1 MSLSNRNTTTKTD
14 YASIEG
20 GYDGSPRP
28 PRRTDSVMDKLHQLP
43 QRYFSPAASRQQV
56 CAYILSACLFLST
69 TCIVLF
75 EPWLRPACDEALV
88 DAIFPKHDAPF
99 VNPHY
104 DPGCRN
110 VRYIQL
116 LNLTQRECDLG
127 RRILFSILCGGAV
140 GYERR
145 RGDRP
150 AGIRTMALVALGAC
164 IFTIT
169 SLLAF
174 EDGPMAWDSSRV
186 AAAIPSG
193 VGFLGAGL
201 IWKAST
207 KTGRGTEQQHVHGI
221 TTAASTWVS
230 AAIGVAAGGAM
241 YFVAFFSVLT
251 LLFVLRFGPRARDIQ
266 GSEPEASG
274 SENDLVELAARRGEG
289 GGCFAVPPPRT
300 TYHA

>member
-1 MSLSNRNTTTKTD
+1 MSRLNRTKDTND

-20 GYDGSPRP
+20 GSFAERERP
-28 PRRTDSVMDKLHQLP
+28 PRRSESMLDMMQNIP
-43 QRYFSPAASRQQV
+43 NRYFSRVASREQKCTYLV
-56 CAYILSACLFLST
+56 SALLFLGT
-69 TCIVLF
+69 TFLVLF
-75 EPWLRPACDEALV
+75 EPWLRPACDGALV

-110 VRYIQL
+110 VRYVQI

-150 AGIRTMALVALGAC
+150 AGIRTMALVALGSC

-201 IWKAST
+201 IWKSAT
-207 KTGRGTEQQHVHGI
+207 KRGGTEDHHVHGI

-251 LLFVLRFGPRARDIQ
+251 LLFVLRFGPRARDIK
-266 GSEPEASG
+266 GSQPEASG
-274 SENDLVELAARRGEG
+274 SENDLTELDNRGG
-289 GGCFAVPPPRT
+289 GGCFSAEPPPRT

>member
-1 MSLSNRNTTTKTD
+1 
-14 YASIEG
+14 
-20 GYDGSPRP
+20 
-28 PRRTDSVMDKLHQLP
+28 
-43 QRYFSPAASRQQV
+43 
-56 CAYILSACLFLST
+56 
-69 TCIVLF
+69 
-75 EPWLRPACDEALV
+75 
-88 DAIFPKHDAPF
+88 
-99 VNPHY
+99 
-104 DPGCRN
+104 
-110 VRYIQL
+110 
-116 LNLTQRECDLG
+116 
-127 RRILFSILCGGAV
+127 
-140 GYERR
+140 
-145 RGDRP
+145 
-150 AGIRTMALVALGAC
+150 
-164 IFTIT
+164 
-169 SLLAF
+169 
-174 EDGPMAWDSSRV
+174 MAWDSSRV